1 MSLEDQHLA
10 ANSKQVF
17 YTAKRCSRT
26 QRSLFW
32 FDFWSIFSGYMNY
45 SNRCFSTQS
54 SGTRACIYVCFGGL
68 GKGRMGLLQK
78 VPLKDIWICLACQV
92 DALSC
97 WERRSSWSFQ
107 SLQHWGHD
115 TPGYH
120 SNSWEAHTFKRNQIQ
135 FAQRPLTEKKT
146 KASQAL
152 YKRTYKSILH
162 IYKHFNLSKLVEFLV
177 YGESKLAQAYL
188 YSS

>member
-54 SGTRACIYVCFGGL
+54 SGTRACIYVSALGDWEKGGWDCY
-68 GKGRMGLLQK
+68 KK
-78 VPLKDIWICLACQV
+78 IPLKDIWICLACQV
-92 DALSC
+92 DELSC

-107 SLQHWGHD
+107 SLQHWERD

-120 SNSWEAHTFKRNQIQ
+120 SNSWEAHAFKKKSITIC
-135 FAQRPLTEKKT
+135 TETTLKIKQKT
-146 KASQAL
+146 KI
-152 YKRTYKSILH
+152 K
-162 IYKHFNLSKLVEFLV
+162 
-177 YGESKLAQAYL
+177 
-188 YSS
+188 